1 MPNYQRGRHKKWLH
15 HFVIKWKE
23 AFLQTQEDVPLTK
36 MFTLYVLTFF
46 FLMTAVSCEH
56 NLQKKNLSKQ
66 GPNVDIILG
75 NQNKKGIQITSN
87 SSTQLDCKD
96 WKSCSWTWDSDNFT
110 SIDKSQ
116 RKLDFPGQHGFFS
129 TDYNFLKKFRRRMG
143 ATKANFSFPSG
154 KCHPID
160 FFIFN
165 KSFFLTTYSKY
176 VENQN

>member
-56 NLQKKNLSKQ
+56 NLQKKNLSNK
-66 GPNVDIILG
+66 GPNTDITLG

-96 WKSCSWTWDSDNFT
+96 WKTCSWTWDSDNFT
-110 SIDKSQ
+110 TSIDKVIPSNR
-116 RKLDFPGQHGFFS
+116 RKFNFPGQHGFFS
-129 TDYNFLKKFRRRMG
+129 TDKIFLKKVRRRMG
-143 ATKANFSFPSG
+143 ATKANFSFPEKKKSG
-154 KCHPID
+154 KYYSLNNK
-160 FFIFN
+160 IF
-165 KSFFLTTYSKY
+165 
-176 VENQN
+176 